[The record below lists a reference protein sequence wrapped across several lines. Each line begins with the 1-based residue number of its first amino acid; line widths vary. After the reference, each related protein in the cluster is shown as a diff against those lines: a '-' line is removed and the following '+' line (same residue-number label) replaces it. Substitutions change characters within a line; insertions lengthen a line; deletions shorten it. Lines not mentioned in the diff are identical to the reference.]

1 MDKMVKDKKPKAPKF
16 SVGEKVFFKNE
27 SYKEVG
33 EVLGYTVDDQK
44 ETFYRI
50 SSRSI
55 DMERKEV
62 LEGVKSGYESE
73 LEKADLISEEKK

>member
-1 MDKMVKDKKPKAPKF
+1 MDKIVKHKTPKF
-16 SVGEKVFFKNE
+16 SVGEKVFFKKDAH
-27 SYKEVG
+27 KEVG
-33 EVLGYTVDDQK
+33 EVLGYTVDNQK
-44 ETFYRI
+44 ETFYRV

-62 LEGVKSGYESE
+62 LDGVKSGYESE